1 MIMRTGG
8 IITGVDEAQQRA
20 AATAIRANS
29 AAPHPELSTA
39 AVGEIFARVCWNYLV
54 EPGDG
59 SAGALVAAI
68 GAPAALELVITEQS
82 HGDGLKRLHE
92 TGYDSD
98 SFDIDDADL
107 RDAFARW
114 LPRLNRDAILRA
126 CTEAERA
133 HTALLLPADRHWPAG
148 LADLGRHAPLALW
161 WRGSPDALLAL
172 DHSIALVGSRA
183 CSTYGEHVT
192 MEASAGLVDRG
203 FGIVSGAAYGI
214 DGMAHRAALASRGT
228 TIAILAG
235 GLDRFYP
242 SGHTELISRIAER
255 GAIISEV
262 GCGVSPTRWR
272 FLQRNRIIAAVG
284 QATVVLEAG
293 RHSGSL
299 NTANHA
305 AAIGRPV
312 GAVPGPVTSPTSAG
326 CHRLLRESEAICV
339 TNAAQMAELVQP
351 WDTSGADAG
360 EQPRLRDPSETRV
373 LDALSTR
380 SARSADDVARLSGL
394 AVTVVASV
402 LGTLELETLVHERER
417 GWVRGAGA

>member
-1 MIMRTGG
+1 MSVHMGHA
-8 IITGVDEAQQRA
+8 ITGVDEGQQRS
-20 AATAIRANS
+20 S
-29 AAPHPELSTA
+29 AAFVRAHAAPPLTELSTDE
-39 AVGEIFARVCWNYLV
+39 VSEIFARVCWNYLV

-59 SAGALVAAI
+59 TAGVLVATL
-68 GAPAALELVITEQS
+68 GAPAALEVVIAEQS
-82 HGDGLKRLHE
+82 NGGGLKMLHKS
-92 TGYDSD
+92 GIDSD
-98 SFDIDDADL
+98 SLDLDEAVL

-114 LPRLNRDAILRA
+114 LPRLNRAAILRA

-133 HTALLLPADRHWPAG
+133 HSALLIPGDRRWPTG

-161 WRGSPDALLAL
+161 WRGHQTALDALE
-172 DHSIALVGSRA
+172 HSIALVGSRA

-203 FGIVSGAAYGI
+203 FAIVSGAAYGI

-228 TIAILAG
+228 TVAVLAG

-242 SGHTELISRIAER
+242 SGHTELITRIAET
-255 GAIISEV
+255 GAVISEV

-272 FLQRNRIIAAVG
+272 FLQRNRIIAALG

-305 AAIGRPV
+305 AAMGRPV
-312 GAVPGPVTSPTSAG
+312 GVMPGPVTSPSSVG

-351 WDTSGADAG
+351 LGTSETDAG
-360 EQPRLRDPSETRV
+360 EQARLRDPSETRV
-373 LDALSTR
+373 LDALSAR
-380 SARSADDVARLSGL
+380 SARSAEEVARLSGL
-394 AVTVVASV
+394 AVTAVVAV
-402 LGTLELETLVHERER
+402 LGALELDSLVREREK
-417 GWVRGAGA
+417 GWVRSSGV